1 MDGTHRIFLCTE
13 GEDEELGKEVKNFL
27 DYVAGR
33 GIKSEFIREL
43 DETVQRVKLS
53 KEWRLSY
60 MTYELALLE
69 REEIGEER
77 GREEERNFIAFNLLK
92 MGMELEDISKA
103 TLLSIDKIKEL
114 AQGIYEKENW

>member
-1 MDGTHRIFLCTE
+1 M
-13 GEDEELGKEVKNFL
+13 
-27 DYVAGR
+27 AGR
-33 GIKSEFIREL
+33 GIKREFIREL

-53 KEWRLSY
+53 KEWRLNF

-77 GREEERNFIAFNLLK
+77 GREEERNSIAFNLLR
-92 MGMELEDISKA
+92 MGMGFEDISKA

-114 AQGIYEKENW
+114 AQGIYEKENR

>member
-1 MDGTHRIFLCTE
+1 
-13 GEDEELGKEVKNFL
+13 
-27 DYVAGR
+27 
-33 GIKSEFIREL
+33 
-43 DETVQRVKLS
+43 
-53 KEWRLSY
+53 

-77 GREEERNFIAFNLLK
+77 GREEERNSIAFNLLR

>member
-1 MDGTHRIFLCTE
+1 M
-13 GEDEELGKEVKNFL
+13 

-53 KEWRLSY
+53 KEWRLNF

-77 GREEERNFIAFNLLK
+77 GREEERNSIAFNLLR
-92 MGMELEDISKA
+92 MGMGFEDISKA

-114 AQGIYEKENW
+114 AQGIYEKENR